1 MVGTA
6 FVKIHLRAAFDF
18 VNTSENTCKHFLC
31 PNNVRVACTQ
41 MTATKIK
48 HFGATTTKIMPATS
62 NDLHIAYTHTESARN
77 LISNANIV
85 DFWVFGIAARKK
97 SSKTLNAHA
106 WRRVTYCSSLNVNTK
121 MMDVVVA
128 YVVCLNIVPTV
139 GFEINCK
146 NRIRI
151 FRKTCENQ
159 RARIEFVYLFWCETS
174 KKNLVIS
181 PVSNVSFTGERKIHM
196 NFGKSV

>member
-1 MVGTA
+1 M
-6 FVKIHLRAAFDF
+6 KIHLRAAFDF
-18 VNTSENTCKHFLC
+18 VNTSENTCKHFLR

-106 WRRVTYCSSLNVNTK
+106 
-121 MMDVVVA
+121 
-128 YVVCLNIVPTV
+128 
-139 GFEINCK
+139 
-146 NRIRI
+146 
-151 FRKTCENQ
+151 
-159 RARIEFVYLFWCETS
+159 
-174 KKNLVIS
+174 
-181 PVSNVSFTGERKIHM
+181 
-196 NFGKSV
+196 